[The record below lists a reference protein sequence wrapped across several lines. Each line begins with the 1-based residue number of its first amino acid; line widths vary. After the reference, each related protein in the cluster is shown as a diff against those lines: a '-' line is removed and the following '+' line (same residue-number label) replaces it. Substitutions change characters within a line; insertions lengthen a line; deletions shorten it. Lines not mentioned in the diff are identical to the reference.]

1 MTRTNSGKSPV
12 GVVLVLAAVVVLG
25 IAAYV
30 KFAPADEIPREEE
43 TLVDGSVT
51 LVIPTYDEKLD
62 FSSEPVKVP
71 EGVDQTVF
79 AVNLFLDQLDVVPSD
94 AVAEKIELNNGIAS
108 VYFSSEFRRS
118 YGTEDEQILVNGL
131 LVTLGQFPEI
141 EFAKFYAGGR
151 PLETFGNIDLTD
163 PLPVIRRPD
172 LDVDD

>member
-1 MTRTNSGKSPV
+1 MTQSNSGRSLA

-30 KFAPADEIPREEE
+30 KFAPADEIPVEEE

-51 LVIPTYDEKLD
+51 LVIPTYDENLD
-62 FSSEPVKVP
+62 FRSEPVKVP

-79 AVNLFLDQLDVVPSD
+79 AVNLFLDQLDDVGSGGV
-94 AVAEKIELNNGIAS
+94 ERIELNNGIAS

-141 EFAKFYAGGR
+141 DFVKFYAGAR

-172 LDVDD
+172 LDADG

>member
-1 MTRTNSGKSPV
+1 MTQSNSGRSLA

-30 KFAPADEIPREEE
+30 KFAPADEIPREAE

-51 LVIPTYDEKLD
+51 LVIPTYDENLD
-62 FSSEPVKVP
+62 FRSEPVKVP

-79 AVNLFLDQLDVVPSD
+79 AVNLFLDQLDDVGSGGV
-94 AVAEKIELNNGIAS
+94 ERIELNNGIAS

-141 EFAKFYAGGR
+141 DFVKFYAGGR

-172 LDVDD
+172 LDADD

>member
-1 MTRTNSGKSPV
+1 MTQSNSGRSLA

-30 KFAPADEIPREEE
+30 KFAPADEIPVEEE

-51 LVIPTYDEKLD
+51 LVIPTYDENLD
-62 FSSEPVKVP
+62 FRSEPVKVP

-79 AVNLFLDQLDVVPSD
+79 AVNLFLDQLDDVGSGGV
-94 AVAEKIELNNGIAS
+94 ERIELNNGIAS

-141 EFAKFYAGGR
+141 DFVKFYAGGR

-172 LDVDD
+172 LDADG